1 MSYKKTLTI
10 VEEISK
16 LHTEPLSKWI
26 ENGVPF
32 KFWGDNVDK
41 KRSVRDVRSD
51 NQGDLLHNVQ
61 HTCWMQSNC

>member
-26 ENGVPF
+26 ENGVLF

-51 NQGDLLHNVQ
+51 NQGDLLHMYVQ
-61 HTCWMQSNC
+61 HT